1 MSQWKEPLGIAI
13 TLLVLLGV
21 VVVDAVVDRAA
32 GAVQSDQRANLALA
46 DLHERTGASHRSIEI
61 LDEISARDGRPTR
74 LELRRA
80 ALLVRTGQLTEAE
93 EVYNDLLARSPR
105 SPVVEFNLA
114 MVWHRL
120 GRSDEAQGLLREFL
134 ERYGDLLPEHAARAQ
149 LALQLMQS
157 TTPATGRSHG
167 PAHPPP

>member
-1 MSQWKEPLGIAI
+1 MSRWKEPLGIAI

-21 VVVDAVVDRAA
+21 VVADAVVDRAA
-32 GAVQSDQRANLALA
+32 GTVQSDQRANLALA
-46 DLHERTGASHRSIEI
+46 DLHERTGAPHLSIEI

-93 EVYNDLLARSPR
+93 KIYNDLLARTPR
-105 SPVVEFNLA
+105 SPAVEFNLA
-114 MVWHRL
+114 IVRHRL

-134 ERYGDLLPEHAARAQ
+134 ARYGDLLPEHAARAQ

-157 TTPATGRSHG
+157 TAPTMGRAHG
-167 PAHPPP
+167 LAHPPR